1 MKTHTLSRHRA
12 AALAGRL
19 VPALAA
25 GLLTGCAQPRI
36 VIPLE
41 ESEAEIGQADVPQAA
56 LATLREL
63 AGGAPFTSF
72 EREVRDGRMYYEAEW
87 MLGGRE
93 AEATVLADGTLVE
106 TERDI
111 SLDEAPPAVRAWI
124 EANAAEGE
132 EVTVSR
138 RSFLVY
144 EVDLVS
150 ETGERERLL
159 LPSGASATDGGGAME

>member
-41 ESEAEIGQADVPQAA
+41 SSEAEIEGAEVPEAA

-63 AGGAPFTSF
+63 AGDAPFTSF

-87 MLGGRE
+87 MLAGRE

-111 SLDEAPPAVRAWI
+111 SLDDAPPAVRAWI
-124 EANAAEGE
+124 EKNASDDD

-138 RSFLVY
+138 RSFLMY
-144 EVDLVS
+144 EVEIGDE
-150 ETGERERLL
+150 ETATEHLL
-159 LPSGASATDGGGAME
+159 LPSGARATDGGGAME